1 MKYMMMMSSNSLAL
15 KFQNHLRLFSS
26 LTPNMNVN
34 SPGSVT
40 IAGVAV
46 LQSPQPIDPQ
56 KGPQNIVFD
65 VNICIVEGS
74 QTITMAL
81 LRYFAPS

>member
-1 MKYMMMMSSNSLAL
+1 
-15 KFQNHLRLFSS
+15 
-26 LTPNMNVN
+26 MNVN